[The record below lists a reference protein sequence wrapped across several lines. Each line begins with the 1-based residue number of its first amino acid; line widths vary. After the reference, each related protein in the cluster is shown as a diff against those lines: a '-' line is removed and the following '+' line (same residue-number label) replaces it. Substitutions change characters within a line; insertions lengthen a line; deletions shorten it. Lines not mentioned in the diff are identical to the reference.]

1 MFKHTV
7 IIIRPDA
14 SNPFFYDY
22 DNTLSKLEYINMT
35 DIAKSEGKLLEENY
49 VISPDSLIL
58 QRTVIWDTEQ
68 SFIDFVSKWDS
79 LFPTHRSDLQAYSEN
94 HGHYAVLMTE

>member
-7 IIIRPDA
+7 IIIRPDE

-22 DNTLSKLEYINMT
+22 DNTLSKVEYINMT
-35 DIAKSEGKLLEENY
+35 DIAKSEGKILEENY
-49 VISPDSLIL
+49 VISSDSLIL
-58 QRTVIWDTEQ
+58 QRSVIWDTEQ

-79 LFPTHRSDLQAYSEN
+79 LFPTHRSDLQAYSEK
-94 HGHYAVLMTE
+94 HGHYAMLMTE